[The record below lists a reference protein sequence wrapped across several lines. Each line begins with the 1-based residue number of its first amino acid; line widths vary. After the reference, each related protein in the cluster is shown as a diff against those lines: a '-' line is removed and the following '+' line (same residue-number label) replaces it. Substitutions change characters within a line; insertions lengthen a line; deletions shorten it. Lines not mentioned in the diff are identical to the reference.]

1 MKTAALITLS
11 ILLFLISGGPASAQ
25 DPTPGDL
32 SGQWVLDQSRST
44 DLTPPTPEAGRRGG
58 GGRGGMS
65 GGMGGGGR
73 GMGGGPSGGR
83 QRPQGNSDRSAEAQ
97 KRHEEMIQKIS
108 SLEIFQEGPELNLT
122 DGLDIT
128 QLIYTDGRK
137 HSIWTQAGEVQAD
150 ARWEGPVLVLQL
162 QGLRDKTPQVRRFQ
176 LSEDG
181 QELTVT
187 ETRRFGGQD
196 SETQIRLVYT
206 RGK

>member
-1 MKTAALITLS
+1 MKTATVITLS
-11 ILLFLISGGPASAQ
+11 ILLLLISGGPSSAE
-25 DPTPGDL
+25 DSTPGDL

-44 DLTPPTPEAGRRGG
+44 DLTPPTPQGGRRGG
-58 GGRGGMS
+58 GG

-73 GMGGGPSGGR
+73 GGMGGGRPGGG
-83 QRPQGNSDRSAEAQ
+83 QRPEGNSDRMAEAQ

-108 SLEIFQEGPELNLT
+108 RLEIFQEGPELNLT

-128 QLIYTDGRK
+128 QLIFTDGRK

-162 QGLRDKTPQVRRFQ
+162 QAPRDKTPQVRRFQ

-181 QELTVT
+181 QELTIT

-196 SETQIRLVYT
+196 RETQIRLVYT
-206 RGK
+206 REK

>member
-11 ILLFLISGGPASAQ
+11 ILFLLISGESVSAQ
-25 DPTPGDL
+25 DSPAGDL

-44 DLTPPTPEAGRRGG
+44 DLTPPTPQGGRRGG
-58 GGRGGMS
+58 GGGGR

-73 GMGGGPSGGR
+73 GGMGGGRPGGG
-83 QRPQGNSDRSAEAQ
+83 QRPQGDSDRSTEM
-97 KRHEEMIQKIS
+97 KKHHEEMIQKIS
-108 SLEIFQEGPELNLT
+108 RLEIFQEGPELNLT

-128 QLIYTDGRK
+128 QLIFTDGRK

-162 QGLRDKTPQVRRFQ
+162 KAPRDKTPQVRRFQ

-181 QELTVT
+181 QELTIT
-187 ETRRFGGQD
+187 ETRRFGGQK
-196 SETQIRLVYT
+196 SETEIRLVYT
-206 RGK
+206 RKK